1 MKYILLFLLIIN
13 LMSCSKGENTVINYN
28 KNGKLISKTYPSLEL
43 SRPIDSIIY
52 FKNNKVDY
60 KVIFKTKEDVFVKYY
75 DPKEKLIC
83 EGNTT
88 KKMRNGKWKYY
99 RENGSLDKV
108 IEYINLC
115 GQQYVNQGWYFKE
128 NGDTIYRKSNFVNIK
143 ISNGNFKINEKHEF
157 KFSYKKILGPKSEFM
172 LMISPDVDDKFCNIE
187 KINISKQYSKVNQI
201 IAKIGFA
208 TAGKKTLRG
217 YITEFQDSI
226 ISGEKMPKIAERRV
240 YFQIPIVVE

>member
-1 MKYILLFLLIIN
+1 MKYIFLFIITAILL
-13 LMSCSKGENTVINYN
+13 SCSKEGNAAIEYD
-28 KNGKLISKTYPSLEL
+28 KNGKIISKTYPSLDL

-83 EGNTT
+83 EGNTN
-88 KKMRNGKWKYY
+88 KKIRAGKWKYY
-99 RENGSLDKV
+99 RENGSLDKI

-128 NGDTIYRKSNFVNIK
+128 NGDTIFRNSNYVNIK
-143 ISNGNFKINEKHEF
+143 IDNGNFKINEKHEF
-157 KFSYKKILGPKSEFM
+157 KFDYKKILGPKSELI

-187 KINISKQYSKVNQI
+187 KINMSKQYSKVNQI

-226 ISGEKMPKIAERRV
+226 KTREKMPKIAERRV